1 MASLVSQSRGPRF
14 PPAQLGRRSG
24 ARRCGHDAA
33 GHRLFTAIY
42 CDGGEEALLR
52 ASIICSFTLSVN
64 SSKMSAQF
72 QHPLQC
78 LRLVQRS
85 PTNILIGS
93 AGSKLY
99 SYSAETGQRLA
110 VWPADVAS
118 SETNP
123 VDAESTPEQGPP
135 EKKRKVSS
143 SESQSI
149 EKPAW
154 SNIPIVT
161 GTSNGEHIVALTAE
175 DKCVR
180 VFQLQEDGS
189 FVQLSER

>member
-1 MASLVSQSRGPRF
+1 
-14 PPAQLGRRSG
+14 
-24 ARRCGHDAA
+24 
-33 GHRLFTAIY
+33 
-42 CDGGEEALLR
+42 
-52 ASIICSFTLSVN
+52 
-64 SSKMSAQF
+64 
-72 QHPLQC
+72 
-78 LRLVQRS
+78 VQRS
-85 PTNILIGS
+85 TANLLIGS

-110 VWPADVAS
+110 VWPEDVAS
-118 SETNP
+118 SETKP
-123 VDAESTPEQGPP
+123 VDAESAPEQGPP

-143 SESQSI
+143 SDSPTI

-161 GTSNGEHIVALTAE
+161 GTASGEHIIALTAE

-189 FVQLSER
+189 FVQLSQR